1 MSTKSTEPDLAE
13 SLNRRL
19 LAASQLQ
26 IQATRS
32 VALDASALGVM
43 VVDLAVATIVFGA
56 SEAYDLGI
64 LALLL
69 LGLSLVLAVQTLRL
83 PAAGQ
88 IGPSVT
94 DTPKAPESEDG
105 HSSADSLL
113 NDLAED
119 IETNEHALAR
129 KEPRFERA
137 LRSLMLAIL
146 AAVVGR
152 LL

>member
-1 MSTKSTEPDLAE
+1 MSTKPTEPDRAE

-43 VVDLAVATIVFGA
+43 AVDLAVATTAFGV
-56 SEAYDLGI
+56 AYALRI

-69 LGLSLVLAVQTLRL
+69 LGPSLGQAVRSLRL
-83 PAAGQ
+83 PGAKRT
-88 IGPSVT
+88 GPSVT
-94 DTPKAPESEDG
+94 DTPKALDG
-105 HSSADSLL
+105 KDEPPPDDSLL

-119 IETNEHALAR
+119 IEINEHALAR
-129 KEPRFERA
+129 KEPSFERA
-137 LRSLMLAIL
+137 LTFLVLAIL
-146 AAVVGR
+146 VELAGRVVQ
-152 LL
+152 